1 MIKHLLLAT
10 VASLSAMSVQAAN
23 YPWYEVEV
31 YLFER
36 PTNVTEQWPSTPLTL
51 KTDNAIDLITPQV
64 ANDITGVAMALS
76 DCNQNSW
83 GGNSFDLNSSGDSTS
98 KTPCQNL
105 NGGSKLVLPK
115 QIPVNIVPNA
125 GKPAAQPSA
134 VLLGADKAR
143 FNDEISKLRRLGI
156 EPLLHMTWQQEMRP
170 RRAAQ
175 PVHLFAGK
183 NYAEQFQ
190 ANGMPVSMEAKN
202 NQYGYGQLTEQTTSA
217 PVWQFDGL
225 LTIYLSHY
233 LYVETQFNLRE
244 PEQKTLQAD
253 ESTQSATTV
262 IPYLGVIPMEQNRR
276 IRSAELHY
284 FDHPRLGMLLQ
295 VRKMQQP
302 VAGPLEDD
310 EAPEEADEP
319 AATNE
324 NNQ

>member
-1 MIKHLLLAT
+1 
-10 VASLSAMSVQAAN
+10 MSVQAAN

-36 PTNVTEQWPSTPLTL
+36 PTNVTEHWPASPLTL

-64 ANDITGVAMALS
+64 ANDITGVSMALN

-83 GGNSFDLNSSGDSTS
+83 GGNSFGLTSSGSSNT
-98 KTPCQNL
+98 KTPCQNI
-105 NGGSKLVLPK
+105 NSGNTLVLPK
-115 QIPVNIVPNA
+115 HIPVNVVPVE
-125 GKPAAQPSA
+125 GKNPARPAAI
-134 VLLGADKAR
+134 LLEANKAQ
-143 FNDEISKLRRLGI
+143 FDDEISKLRRLGV

-170 RRAAQ
+170 RRTSQ
-175 PVHLFAGK
+175 PIHLFAGK

-190 ANGMPVSMEAKN
+190 ANGMPVSTEAKN
-202 NQYGYGQLTEQTTSA
+202 NQYGYGQLTEKATSA

-244 PEQKTLQAD
+244 PEQKALQAD
-253 ESTQSATTV
+253 ETMQTAATV
-262 IPYLGVIPMEQNRR
+262 IPYLRAIPMEQNRR
-276 IRSAELHY
+276 IRSGELHY

-310 EAPEEADEP
+310 EQADEP
-319 AATNE
+319 TTNE
-324 NNQ
+324 